1 MVKLNNSHKSEIDE
15 SLRKVRTEVTRDM
28 ENKKANLQKYL
39 SQQLLET
46 KNNGTQALEQKEE
59 ELEFLKKKKDEELDL
74 VKKKKDQ
81 ELDLVKKKKDQELD
95 QVKEKFEKQQKESS
109 DQITA
114 LEIEMRN
121 DFERIAKEHKAT
133 RLEFKRKVSEERA
146 RKIKMLKMEHD
157 ADKNRL
163 NSQLEL
169 IQKEKT
175 EKVTNLQKLIQVLKK
190 ESANEID

>member
-1 MVKLNNSHKSEIDE
+1 MVKLNNSHKNEIDE

-46 KNNGTQALEQKEE
+46 KKNGTQALEQKEE
-59 ELEFLKKKKDEELDL
+59 ELEFL
-74 VKKKKDQ
+74 KKKKDQ

-169 IQKEKT
+169 VQKEKT